1 MLLKIYI
8 NIYKIYVYKYNI
20 GAILGQEQS
29 PWRPGGWSDSD
40 AQPVSSWRSLGRD
53 IVSTGFSEYLFLTLT
68 YIDSKL
74 AVPGYQVYIVLLSF
88 KGGPFYQSL
97 KVHLDPLKVRDWE
110 KEPFEWI
117 AVNESLKLQF

>member
-1 MLLKIYI
+1 MRDLEKVGRRSSDPVLLNALKSRKIYYLKYI
-8 NIYKIYVYKYNI
+8 YKYNVNEV
-20 GAILGQEQS
+20 LGQEQS

-40 AQPVSSWRSLGRD
+40 AQPVSSWRSLGRE
-53 IVSTGFSEYLFLTLT
+53 IVSKGFSEYLFLTLT

-97 KVHLDPLKVRDWE
+97 KVHLEPL
-110 KEPFEWI
+110 
-117 AVNESLKLQF
+117 